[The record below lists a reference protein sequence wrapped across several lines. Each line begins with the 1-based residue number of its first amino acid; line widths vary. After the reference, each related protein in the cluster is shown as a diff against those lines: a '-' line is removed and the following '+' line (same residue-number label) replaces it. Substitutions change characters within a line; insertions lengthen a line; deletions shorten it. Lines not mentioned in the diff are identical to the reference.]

1 VPVTSAQMASFRA
14 QIVASVAYSA
24 YNTAHAAFVAA
35 SRSARPALGHA
46 AYSDAQEGLS
56 PAYRLKTAIR
66 DAIASL
72 APATVTAAEREE
84 TYRTLVEQYVATPTR
99 PRTAIEDQ
107 VELQKL
113 LIEDAA
119 S

>member
-1 VPVTSAQMASFRA
+1 
-14 QIVASVAYSA
+14 
-24 YNTAHAAFVAA
+24 
-35 SRSARPALGHA
+35 
-46 AYSDAQEGLS
+46 
-56 PAYRLKTAIR
+56 
-66 DAIASL
+66 
-72 APATVTAAEREE
+72 VTAAEREE

>member
-1 VPVTSAQMASFRA
+1 MAAFRA
-14 QIVASVAYSA
+14 QIVASVAYST

-35 SRSARPALGHA
+35 SRSARPVLWHA
-46 AYSDAQEGLS
+46 AYSDSQDGLS

-66 DAIASL
+66 DAINSL
-72 APATVTAAEREE
+72 SPATVTDSEREE
-84 TYRTLVEQYVATPTR
+84 TFRTLASQYVASPPR
-99 PRTAIEDQ
+99 PRTAIEEQ